1 MYQISY
7 TASLKDDKLPARIAE
22 RVFTLEKTL
31 ELLTSNHHY
40 NEWLTEYNKL
50 HREADILNE
59 KYTRNSDSDIEFKL
73 RDLEDRLSDLQYLIN
88 VRRGLAR
95 TPTLQVKPTLQLS
108 PQAQYNL
115 DQARR
120 VLNAPD
126 FDLLTPQEVQETYRE
141 LISRRGV
148 TKEQIAEILRQRG
161 Q

>member
-31 ELLTSNHHY
+31 ELLTSNRYY
-40 NEWLTEYNKL
+40 NEWLNEYNKL
-50 HREADILNE
+50 FREAKILDE
-59 KYTRNSDSDIEFKL
+59 KYTRNSDSEIESKME
-73 RDLEDRLSDLQYLIN
+73 DLEDRLSDLQYLIN

-95 TPTLQVKPTLQLS
+95 TPTLQLQPTLQLS